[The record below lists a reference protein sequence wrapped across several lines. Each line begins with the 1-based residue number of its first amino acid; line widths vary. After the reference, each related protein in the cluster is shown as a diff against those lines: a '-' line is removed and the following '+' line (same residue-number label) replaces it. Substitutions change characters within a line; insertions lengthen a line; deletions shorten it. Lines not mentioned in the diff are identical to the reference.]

1 MKDQTPKDDEQ
12 SARPHDQQD
21 KGLRDESVRGE
32 GASVDSA
39 SDDAARDESILPID
53 LPIDEHFEEVN
64 ENGKKVRRRG
74 IYLLPNLF
82 TTAALFSGF
91 YAIMAAMQG
100 NFEFS
105 ALAILAAMIFD
116 GLDGRVA
123 RMTNTTSEFGVQ
135 YDSLSD
141 MVSFGVAPALVVYSW
156 ALVDLGK
163 FGVGVAF
170 VYVAGAALRLA
181 RFNTQVGEV
190 DKRYFIG
197 LASPAAAAV
206 IAGMVWA
213 GFDVDMAGRP
223 SIVAGIVTALMGLL
237 MVSNVKYSSFKELDF
252 RGRVPFFMI
261 LLVVLAFGVVAIDP
275 PRILLGLFGLYAASG
290 LAMWVWSLRKKGS

>member
-1 MKDQTPKDDEQ
+1 MTEANGDKPDNVTPIGNSAEAQ
-12 SARPHDQQD
+12 S
-21 KGLRDESVRGE
+21 E
-32 GASVDSA
+32 GAGE
-39 SDDAARDESILPID
+39 ESLI
-53 LPIDEHFEEVN
+53 PIDEHVEEVVVD
-64 ENGKKVRRRG
+64 GKKVRHKG

-82 TTAALFSGF
+82 TTAALFCGF
-91 YAIMAAMQG
+91 YAIMSAMHG
-100 NFEFS
+100 NFEFA
-105 ALAILAAMIFD
+105 ALAIFGAMIFD

-123 RMTNTTSEFGVQ
+123 RMTNTASEFGVQ

-141 MVSFGVAPALVVYSW
+141 MVSFGVAPALVMYFW

-206 IAGMVWA
+206 VAGIVWV
-213 GFDVDMAGRP
+213 GFDVEMAGRP
-223 SIVAGIVTALMGLL
+223 SIVAGIITALMGLL

-252 RGRVPFFMI
+252 AGRVPFVVI
-261 LLVVLAFGVVAIDP
+261 LLVVLGFGILAMDP
-275 PRILLGLFGLYAASG
+275 AKILLAVFAIYAASG
-290 LAMWVWSLRKKGS
+290 LVMWLWSLRNKL

>member
-1 MKDQTPKDDEQ
+1 MNDQI
-12 SARPHDQQD
+12 PHDND
-21 KGLRDESVRGE
+21 AAG
-32 GASVDSA
+32 DSQ
-39 SDDAARDESILPID
+39 DDAQEKREQGILDDIV
-53 LPIDEHFEEVN
+53 LPIDEHIEEVD
-64 ENGKKVRRRG
+64 ENGKRVRRRG

-91 YAIMAAMQG
+91 YAIMSAIQG
-100 NFEFS
+100 SFEFA
-105 ALAILAAMIFD
+105 ALAILAAMVFD

-141 MVSFGVAPALVVYSW
+141 MVSFGVAPALVIYLW

-206 IAGMVWA
+206 VAGMVWA
-213 GFDVDMAGRP
+213 GFDVSMAGRP
-223 SIVAGIVTALMGLL
+223 SIVAGIITALMGLL

-252 RGRVPFFMI
+252 RGRVPFVMI
-261 LLVVLAFGVVAIDP
+261 LVVVLVFGVVAIDP
-275 PRILLGLFGLYAASG
+275 PRILLGMFGLYAASG
-290 LAMWVWSLRKKGS
+290 LVMWVWSLRKKKSKVAS

>member
-1 MKDQTPKDDEQ
+1 MTDSNGDKPDNVTPLNNVSD
-12 SARPHDQQD
+12 SQD
-21 KGLRDESVRGE
+21 KAVEEESLIPV
-32 GASVDSA
+32 
-39 SDDAARDESILPID
+39 
-53 LPIDEHFEEVN
+53 DEHVEEVVVD
-64 ENGKKVRRRG
+64 GKTVRHKG

-82 TTAALFSGF
+82 TTAALFCGF
-91 YAIMAAMQG
+91 YAIMSAMHG
-100 NFEFS
+100 NFEFA
-105 ALAILAAMIFD
+105 ALAIFGAMIFD

-123 RMTNTTSEFGVQ
+123 RMTNTASEFGVQ

-141 MVSFGVAPALVVYSW
+141 MVSFGVAPALVMYFW

-181 RFNTQVGEV
+181 RFNTQVDEV

-206 IAGMVWA
+206 VAGIVWV
-213 GFDVDMAGRP
+213 GFDVEMAGRP
-223 SIVAGIVTALMGLL
+223 SVVAGVITALMGLL

-252 RGRVPFFMI
+252 AGRVPFVAILVVVLGFGVLAMDPAKI
-261 LLVVLAFGVVAIDP
+261 LLAVFAV
-275 PRILLGLFGLYAASG
+275 YAASG
-290 LAMWVWSLRKKGS
+290 LVMWIWGLRKRKLSTGE